1 MSEVQYQ
8 CLENCKTIVDLI
20 AMLPL
25 FLSLIYLLISV
36 RPESLSWTTKFHCQE
51 LNTLKFKDSVRLAST
66 GPAWS
71 CLAAYQGSLFGHF
84 PALESGCHELK
95 EDWTFWRSSRLW
107 RCWWWEGSWVMLIKI
122 IHWRWEFWKT
132 SNQGLT

>member
-36 RPESLSWTTKFHCQE
+36 RPESLS
-51 LNTLKFKDSVRLAST
+51 
-66 GPAWS
+66 
-71 CLAAYQGSLFGHF
+71 
-84 PALESGCHELK
+84 
-95 EDWTFWRSSRLW
+95 
-107 RCWWWEGSWVMLIKI
+107 
-122 IHWRWEFWKT
+122 
-132 SNQGLT
+132 